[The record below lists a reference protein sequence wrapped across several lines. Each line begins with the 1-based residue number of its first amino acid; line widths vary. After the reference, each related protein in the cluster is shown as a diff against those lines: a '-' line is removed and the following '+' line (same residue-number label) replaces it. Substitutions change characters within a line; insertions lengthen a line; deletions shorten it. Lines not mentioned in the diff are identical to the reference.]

1 MDWNCCLKILVKWLK
16 FNIKYK
22 NILVLT
28 LLSQLF
34 LSPIYA
40 QYPDTNVGVIDLNYI
55 LSESDAAVDAAKQIE
70 DIAKQ
75 IEDEIK
81 NTDQSLIDEQ
91 NELIESQQIMAPA
104 AFDEKRKEY
113 ENKVQNYN
121 VTRQEKLISV
131 DRIVSESRSEVLN
144 ALKPILEEISKEK
157 GITVLLEKNSVLLN
171 AENMDITD
179 EALKALNKKLPSI
192 EISVD

>member
-1 MDWNCCLKILVKWLK
+1 MKLNL
-16 FNIKYK
+16 KYK
-22 NILVLT
+22 YIFVIILLT
-28 LLSQLF
+28 QLF
-34 LSPIYA
+34 ISPLYA
-40 QYPDTNVGVIDLNYI
+40 QYPETNVGVIDLNYI

-75 IEDEIK
+75 IEEEIK
-81 NTDQSLIDEQ
+81 NTDQDLIDEQ
-91 NELIESQQIMAPA
+91 NQLIESQQIMAPA

-121 VTRQEKLISV
+121 VTRQEKLMSI
-131 DRIVSESRSEVLN
+131 DRIVSESRNEVLN
-144 ALKPILEEISKEK
+144 ALKPILEEISNDM

-171 AENMDITD
+171 AENMDITE

-192 EISVD
+192 EVSAN

>member
-1 MDWNCCLKILVKWLK
+1 MKLN
-16 FNIKYK
+16 FKYK
-22 NILVLT
+22 TILVLT

-34 LSPIYA
+34 LSPLYA
-40 QYPDTNVGVIDLNYI
+40 EYPDTNVGVVDLNYI

-75 IEDEIK
+75 IEEEIK
-81 NTDQSLIDEQ
+81 NTDQNLIDEQ

-121 VTRQEKLISV
+121 VTRQEKLMSI
-131 DRIVSESRSEVLN
+131 DRIVSESRNEVLN
-144 ALKPILEEISKEK
+144 ALKPILEEIANDN

-171 AENMDITD
+171 AENMDITE
-179 EALKALNKKLPSI
+179 EALKSLNKKLPSI
-192 EISVD
+192 EVSTD

>member
-1 MDWNCCLKILVKWLK
+1 MRSI
-16 FNIKYK
+16 FKYK
-22 NILVLT
+22 LIFVIT
-28 LLSQLF
+28 FLSHLF
-34 LSPIYA
+34 LSPVYA
-40 QYPDTNVGVIDLNYI
+40 EYPDTNVGVVDLNYI
-55 LSESDAAVDAAKQIE
+55 LSESEAAINAAKQIE

-81 NTDQSLIDEQ
+81 NADQSLIDEQ

-121 VTRQEKLISV
+121 ITRQEKLMSV
-131 DRIVSESRSEVLN
+131 DRIVSESRNEVLN
-144 ALKPILEEISKEK
+144 ALKPILEEISNNK

-171 AENMDITD
+171 AENMDVTE
-179 EALKALNKKLPSI
+179 EALKVLNKKLPSI
-192 EISVD
+192 EVSAD

>member
-1 MDWNCCLKILVKWLK
+1 MKLN
-16 FNIKYK
+16 FKYK
-22 NILVLT
+22 YIFVLT
-28 LLSQLF
+28 LLGQLF
-34 LSPIYA
+34 LTPLYA
-40 QYPDTNVGVIDLNYI
+40 QYPETNVGVVDLNYI

-70 DIAKQ
+70 EIAKQ
-75 IEDEIK
+75 IEEEIK

-121 VTRQEKLISV
+121 VTRQEKLMSV
-131 DRIVSESRSEVLN
+131 DRIVSESRNEVLN
-144 ALKPILEEISKEK
+144 ALKPILEEISNEK

-179 EALKALNKKLPSI
+179 EALKVLNKKLPRI
-192 EISVD
+192 EVSSN

>member
-1 MDWNCCLKILVKWLK
+1 MK

-22 NILVLT
+22 YFLVFT

-34 LSPIYA
+34 LTPLYA
-40 QYPDTNVGVIDLNYI
+40 QYPDTNIGVIDLNYI

-75 IEDEIK
+75 IEEEIK
-81 NTDQSLIDEQ
+81 NTDQDLIDEQ

-121 VTRQEKLISV
+121 VTRQEKLMSI
-131 DRIVSESRSEVLN
+131 DRIVSESRNEVLN
-144 ALKPILEEISKEK
+144 ALKPILEEISNDM

-171 AENMDITD
+171 AENMDITE

-192 EISVD
+192 KVSAE

>member
-1 MDWNCCLKILVKWLK
+1 MK
-16 FNIKYK
+16 FNFKYK
-22 NILVLT
+22 YIFVLT

-34 LSPIYA
+34 IIPLYA
-40 QYPDTNVGVIDLNYI
+40 QYPDTNLGVVDLNYI

-75 IEDEIK
+75 IEEEIQ

-91 NELIESQQIMAPA
+91 NKLIESQQIMAPA

-121 VTRQEKLISV
+121 VTRQEKLMSI
-131 DRIVSESRSEVLN
+131 DRIVSESRNEVLD
-144 ALKPILEEISKEK
+144 ALKPILEEISNEK

-192 EISVD
+192 EVSVD

>member
-1 MDWNCCLKILVKWLK
+1 MKLN
-16 FNIKYK
+16 FQYK
-22 NILVLT
+22 NVFVLT

-34 LSPIYA
+34 FSPLYA
-40 QYPDTNVGVIDLNYI
+40 EYPDTNVGVIDLNYI

-75 IEDEIK
+75 IEEEIK
-81 NTDQSLIDEQ
+81 KTDQDLIDEQ

-121 VTRQEKLISV
+121 ITRQEKLMSI
-131 DRIVSESRSEVLN
+131 DRILSESRNEVLN
-144 ALKPILEEISKEK
+144 ALKPILEEISNDM

-171 AENMDITD
+171 AENMDITQ
-179 EALKALNKKLPSI
+179 EALKALNKKLPSMKVSA
-192 EISVD
+192 E

>member
-1 MDWNCCLKILVKWLK
+1 MILNL
-16 FNIKYK
+16 KYK
-22 NILVLT
+22 YIFVLA

-34 LSPIYA
+34 FSPLYA
-40 QYPDTNVGVIDLNYI
+40 QYPDSNVGVVDLNFI

-75 IEDEIK
+75 IEEEIK
-81 NTDQSLIDEQ
+81 NTDQDLIDEQ

-121 VTRQEKLISV
+121 VTRQEKLMSI
-131 DRIVSESRSEVLN
+131 DRIVSESRNEVLN
-144 ALKPILEEISKEK
+144 ALKPILEEISNDM

-171 AENMDITD
+171 AENMDITE

-192 EISVD
+192 KVSAE

>member
-1 MDWNCCLKILVKWLK
+1 MKLNLKYKYILVIAL
-16 FNIKYK
+16 
-22 NILVLT
+22 LT
-28 LLSQLF
+28 QLF
-34 LSPIYA
+34 MSPLYA

-75 IEDEIK
+75 IEEEIK
-81 NTDQSLIDEQ
+81 KTDQDLIDEQ
-91 NELIESQQIMAPA
+91 NQLIESQQIMAPA

-121 VTRQEKLISV
+121 VTRQEKLLSI
-131 DRIVSESRSEVLN
+131 DRIVSESRNEVLN
-144 ALKPILEEISKEK
+144 SLKPILEEISNDM

-171 AENMDITD
+171 AENMDITE

-192 EISVD
+192 KVSAE

>member
-1 MDWNCCLKILVKWLK
+1 MK

-22 NILVLT
+22 YFLVFT

-34 LSPIYA
+34 ISPIYA
-40 QYPDTNVGVIDLNYI
+40 QYPDTNIGVVDLNYI

-75 IEDEIK
+75 IEEEIK
-81 NTDQSLIDEQ
+81 DTDQSLIDEQ

-104 AFDEKRKEY
+104 AFEEKRKEY

-121 VTRQEKLISV
+121 VTRQEKLMSI
-131 DRIVSESRSEVLN
+131 DRIVSESRNEVLN
-144 ALKPILEEISKEK
+144 ALKPILEEIANDN

-171 AENMDITD
+171 AENMDITE
-179 EALKALNKKLPSI
+179 EALQVLNKKLPSI
-192 EISVD
+192 KVSAE